1 MALGVALGSSFVGLD
16 RDRAFYPT
24 VTVVIASLYGLFA
37 VMGASNTALLLES
50 LVAAAFVFVA
60 ILGFKK
66 NLWFVVIAL
75 ALHGIFDLIH
85 GHLISNPGVPTWY
98 PTFCLAYDVVAAGY
112 LAWLLGSGARCG
124 RAATSAGD
132 DKAHAAALKRA
143 YRRLVR

>member
-1 MALGVALGSSFVGLD
+1 MESLVGVSLALGVALGSSFVGLD
-16 RDRAFYPT
+16 RDPAFYPT

-37 VMGASNTALLLES
+37 VMGASNAALLIES

-66 NLWFVVIAL
+66 NLWLVVIAL

-112 LAWLLGSGARCG
+112 LAWLLGSSR
-124 RAATSAGD
+124 RAATTS
-132 DKAHAAALKRA
+132 KR
-143 YRRLVR
+143 LLLL

>member
-1 MALGVALGSSFVGLD
+1 LGVALGSSFVGLD
-16 RDRAFYPT
+16 RDPAFYPT

-37 VMGASNTALLLES
+37 VMGASNAALLIES

-66 NLWFVVIAL
+66 NLWLVVIAL

-112 LAWLLGSGARCG
+112 LAWLLGSSR
-124 RAATSAGD
+124 RAATTS
-132 DKAHAAALKRA
+132 KR
-143 YRRLVR
+143 LLLL